1 MNKAIIETIKH
12 GKGRPI
18 VPWVPIFSKHLVLA
32 YEEIMNGVKSAEQ
45 ALSEAKAKTLEELGK
60 MDY

>member
-32 YEEIMNGVKSAEQ
+32 YEEIMNGVKVQ
-45 ALSEAKAKTLEELGK
+45 NRL
-60 MDY
+60 